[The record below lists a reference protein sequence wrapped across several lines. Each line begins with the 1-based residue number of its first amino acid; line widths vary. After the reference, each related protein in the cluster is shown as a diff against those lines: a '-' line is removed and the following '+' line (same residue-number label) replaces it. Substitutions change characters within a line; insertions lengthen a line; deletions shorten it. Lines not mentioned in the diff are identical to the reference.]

1 MVEQKTLILIITGV
15 SGSGKTTVG
24 KLVSQQLSWPFYEG
38 DDFHPAANVKKMQSG
53 QPLNDEDRFPWLE
66 SLRQLIEKLVPE
78 KQSAV
83 IACSALKESYRKIL
97 SDGLSEVRFVY
108 LKASYEEI
116 SPRLMSRKG
125 HFMPPELLKSQF
137 ETLQSPKDA
146 IVVDA
151 SQTPEV
157 IVAEIRKE
165 LNL

>member
-1 MVEQKTLILIITGV
+1 MLEQNTLILIITGV

-24 KLVSQQLSWPFYEG
+24 KLLAQQLNCPFYEG
-38 DDFHPAANVKKMQSG
+38 DDFHPVANIKKMESG
-53 QPLNDEDRFPWLE
+53 HPLNDEDRMPWLE
-66 SLRQLIEKLVPE
+66 SLRQLIEKSIKE
-78 KQSAV
+78 RQCAV

-108 LKASYEEI
+108 LKASYEQI
-116 SPRLMSRKG
+116 YPRLISRKG

-137 ETLQSPKDA
+137 ETLESPKDA

-151 SQTPEV
+151 SQIPKVTA
-157 IVAEIRKE
+157 AEIRKD